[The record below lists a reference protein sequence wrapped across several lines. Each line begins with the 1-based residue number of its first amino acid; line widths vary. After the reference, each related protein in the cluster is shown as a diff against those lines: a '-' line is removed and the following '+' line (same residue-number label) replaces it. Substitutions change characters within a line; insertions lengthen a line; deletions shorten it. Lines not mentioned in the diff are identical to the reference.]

1 MSAGASL
8 FPLFLKLR
16 HRKVVVVGGGPVA
29 ASKLDALV
37 TTGADITV
45 VAPEIHPH
53 IRSLTVTILARPFS
67 PSDLDGAWLAVAAAP
82 SDVNKDVRAAGEA
95 RRVFVNAVDDPESA
109 SAFTGGVLRRG
120 SLTIAVST
128 DGEAPALAGL
138 VREGLETIVP
148 DEIEEWVREAR
159 ALSRSQRAESVPFP
173 ERRPLLLRALNDLYA
188 GKVAATGDAPT
199 AEAVP

>member
-37 TTGADITV
+37 PTGADITV
-45 VAPEIHPH
+45 VAPEIHPR
-53 IRSLTVTILARPFS
+53 IRSLAVTILARSFS
-67 PSDLDGAWLAVAAAP
+67 PSDLDGAWLVVAAAP
-82 SDVNKDVRAAGEA
+82 PGVNKDVRAAGEV

-120 SLTIAVST
+120 SVTIAVST
-128 DGEAPALAGL
+128 AGEAPALAGL

-148 DEIEEWVREAR
+148 DEIEDWAREAR
-159 ALSRSQRAESVPFP
+159 ALRRLQRAESIPFP
-173 ERRPLLLRALNDLYA
+173 ERRPLLLRALNELYV
-188 GKVAATGDAPT
+188 GRPAPT
-199 AEAVP
+199 EATPRAEAAP

>member
-1 MSAGASL
+1 VSVGLL

-37 TTGADITV
+37 PTGADITV
-45 VAPEIHPH
+45 VAPEIHPR
-53 IRSLTVTILARPFS
+53 IRSLAVTILARPFS
-67 PSDLDGAWLAVAAAP
+67 PSDLDGAWLVVAAAP
-82 SDVNKDVRAAGEA
+82 PHVNKDVRAAGEA

-120 SLTIAVST
+120 SVTIAVST
-128 DGEAPALAGL
+128 DGQAPALAGL
-138 VREGLETIVP
+138 VREGLESIVP

-159 ALSRSQRAESVPFP
+159 ALRRLQRAESI
-173 ERRPLLLRALNDLYA
+173 PLPALNDLYA
-188 GKVAATGDAPT
+188 GGPGATGATPR

>member
-1 MSAGASL
+1 VSAAASL

-29 ASKLDALV
+29 AAKLDALV
-37 TTGADITV
+37 PTGADIIV

-53 IRSLTVTILARPFS
+53 IRSLAVTIVVRPFS
-67 PSDLDGAWLAVAAAP
+67 PSDLDGAWLVVAAAP
-82 SDVNKDVRAAGEA
+82 PDVNKDVRAAGEA

-120 SLTIAVST
+120 SVTIAVST

-159 ALSRSQRAESVPFP
+159 ALRRLQRAENIPLP
-173 ERRPLLLRALNDLYA
+173 DRRPLLLRALNELYA
-188 GKVAATGDAPT
+188 GNRVGTRATPR
-199 AEAVP
+199 AEAIP

>member
-1 MSAGASL
+1 VSAGASL

-37 TTGADITV
+37 PTGADITV
-45 VAPEIHPH
+45 VAPEIHPR
-53 IRSLTVTILARPFS
+53 IRSLAVTILARSFS
-67 PSDLDGAWLAVAAAP
+67 PSDLDGAWLVVAAAP
-82 SDVNKDVRAAGEA
+82 PGVNKDVRAAGEV

-120 SLTIAVST
+120 GVTIAVST
-128 DGEAPALAGL
+128 AGEAPALAGL

-148 DEIEEWVREAR
+148 DEIEDWAREAR
-159 ALSRSQRAESVPFP
+159 ALRRLQRAESIPLP
-173 ERRPLLLRALNDLYA
+173 ERRPLLLRALNELYLA
-188 GKVAATGDAPT
+188 SPSPTGATPR
-199 AEAVP
+199 AEAAP